1 MKLAASIMCGNQL
14 NLDKELKK
22 LKEAKIDLLH
32 CDVMDGVFVNN
43 LAMGPY
49 VLEAI
54 KNATDIPL
62 DIHLATMNPEKYI
75 KMYSYLKPEYM
86 SFHIEASSN
95 VERDIYL
102 LNEKNIKPVLA
113 ISPDTPV
120 EIIKPYIF
128 EVVDMVLVMT
138 VNPGFAGQKF
148 RYEVIDKINKLRRR
162 FEDIDKKPMI
172 EVDGCINKTTMEALK
187 KQNVDV
193 FVLGTSALFNDD
205 GESYKTKVENIKLSY
220 CKNLQSSMY

>member
-32 CDVMDGVFVNN
+32 CDVMDGIFVNN

-75 KMYSYLKPEYM
+75 KMYSYLK
-86 SFHIEASSN
+86 
-95 VERDIYL
+95 
-102 LNEKNIKPVLA
+102 
-113 ISPDTPV
+113 
-120 EIIKPYIF
+120 
-128 EVVDMVLVMT
+128 
-138 VNPGFAGQKF
+138 
-148 RYEVIDKINKLRRR
+148 
-162 FEDIDKKPMI
+162 
-172 EVDGCINKTTMEALK
+172 
-187 KQNVDV
+187 
-193 FVLGTSALFNDD
+193 
-205 GESYKTKVENIKLSY
+205 LS
-220 CKNLQSSMY
+220 CRG